1 MEYRI
6 SDNMK
11 NVKGSA
17 IREIFKIANKPGVI
31 SFAGGNPS
39 PLTFP
44 VEEIKDIAVRAL
56 TDEPTMC
63 LQYGITDGFE
73 PLKVQVENRLKKQGT
88 YVEGNSV
95 MITTGGQQGA
105 ELCAKCFL
113 NSGDGV
119 IVEEPSFIGAL
130 NAFRTYG
137 AKLIGVK
144 VEEDGID
151 INAVEEAI
159 KNNDVKVLYTIP
171 TFQNPTG
178 ITMSLE
184 KRKKLLEICEKNNV
198 VIFEDNPYGDL
209 RFKGEDIPTIKSMD
223 KNGCVVYFGS
233 FSKILSPGIRLGFT
247 YASDEIIAK
256 MTVAKQVSDV
266 HTPVLTQYIAAK
278 WMEENDLDAHIKKCC
293 DLYGHQ
299 CDLMLSEMDKKF
311 PECVK
316 YTRPEGG
323 IFIWVTLPE
332 EYDANEAVKVCAE
345 KKVAFVPGATFMT
358 DLDKKSNCFRLNYST
373 MTDEKIIMGIDILA
387 KALKDI
393 L

>member
-17 IREIFKIANKPGVI
+17 IREIFKLASKPGVI

-44 VEEIKDIAVRAL
+44 VDEIKKIAMDVL
-56 TDEPTMC
+56 ENDPVTC
-63 LQYGITDGFE
+63 LQYGITDGFA
-73 PLKVQVENRLKKQGT
+73 PLKEQVLKRLENKGIT
-88 YVEGNSV
+88 VPGNSV

-113 NSGDGV
+113 NRGDAV
-119 IVEEPSFIGAL
+119 IVEEPSFIGVL

-137 AKLIGVK
+137 AKLIGVG

-151 INAVEEAI
+151 IEAVEEAI

-198 VIFEDNPYGDL
+198 IIFEDNPYGEL
-209 RFKGEDIPTIKSMD
+209 RFSGEDIPTIKSMD

-233 FSKILSPGIRLGFT
+233 FSKILSPGMRLGFT
-247 YASDEIIAK
+247 YAPDEVIAK

-278 WMEENDLDAHIKKCC
+278 WMEENDLDAHIEKARN
-293 DLYGHQ
+293 LYGHQ
-299 CDLMLSEMDKKF
+299 CNLMLSEMDKKF

-316 YTRPEGG
+316 YTRPQGG

-332 EYDANEAVKVCAE
+332 GYDAAEVVKIGAE
-345 KKVAFVPGATFMT
+345 KMVAFVPGSTFMT
-358 DLDKKSNCFRLNYST
+358 DIEKKSNCFRLNYST
-373 MTDEKIIMGIDILA
+373 MTDEKIIEGIDILA
-387 KALKDI
+387 NVLKDI